1 MSGIL
6 YGLGLGPG
14 DPELVTVKAA
24 RILRSAT
31 VIAYPVLENRDSFAR
46 MIAAE
51 YIPDGIEEIPIIIPM
66 TIERLPA
73 QKAYDKATKK
83 IAKVLCNGLDVV
95 CLCEGDPF
103 IYGSFMYLFARLSKL
118 FKVDIIPGVTSLT
131 ACAAVAK
138 KPLLAR
144 NEHLT
149 IIPGPLSSLELRKR
163 ILEAET
169 VVIMKVGRHLKRIS
183 TVLKELELEKKAIY
197 VEHAT
202 LENEYVCRVSEA
214 PDQAPY
220 FSMIIVTKGNDPWL

>member
-103 IYGSFMYLFARLSKL
+103 FYGSFMYLFARLSKL

-138 KPLLAR
+138 KPLLA
-144 NEHLT
+144 NSH
-149 IIPGPLSSLELRKR
+149 IQPLK
-163 ILEAET
+163 
-169 VVIMKVGRHLKRIS
+169 
-183 TVLKELELEKKAIY
+183 
-197 VEHAT
+197 
-202 LENEYVCRVSEA
+202 
-214 PDQAPY
+214 
-220 FSMIIVTKGNDPWL
+220 